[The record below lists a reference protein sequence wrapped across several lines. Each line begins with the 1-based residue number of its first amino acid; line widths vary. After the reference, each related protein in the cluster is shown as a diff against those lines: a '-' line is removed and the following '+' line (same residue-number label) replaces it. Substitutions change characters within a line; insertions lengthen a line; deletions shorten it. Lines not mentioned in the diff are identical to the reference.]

1 MSGPRFG
8 DFLTGLLIG
17 GAVGYAIALLNA
29 PAPGDETR
37 QMLTE
42 RGRVLRDQAM
52 DTMQTTLDK
61 TGKLVADSRDRLNT
75 TFDETKN
82 RVQERVSDLKEQGGS
97 VVVDARSKVS
107 ENLHNVAD
115 TVDPNA
121 APTRS
126 DTYPEI

>member
-1 MSGPRFG
+1 MSGSRFG

-17 GAVGYAIALLNA
+17 GGIGYVVALLNA

-42 RGRVLRDQAM
+42 RGRELREQAM

-61 TGKLVADSRDRLNT
+61 TGKLVADSRERLNT
-75 TFDETKN
+75 TLDETKN

-97 VVVDARSKVS
+97 VVVGARSKVS

-121 APTRS
+121 SP
-126 DTYPEI
+126 DTYPDI